1 MSPHQIASHLA
12 VYGDRHGDVVV
23 RTHGPADQREV
34 EAPVEGHRDRA
45 IRSIEAAG
53 LGAEA
58 SQRPTAAYVQMDEK
72 YCCFC

>member
-12 VYGDRHGDVVV
+12 VCGDRHGDVVI

-53 LGAEA
+53 LAAEA
-58 SQRPTAAYVQMDEK
+58 GQRPAAAYVQRDEK
-72 YCCFC
+72 FCRFC